1 MMLMNSVSLFTGM
14 SFLLYILV
22 PRNGKLRFLKN
33 KKIGKKE
40 EENLHVITYWC
51 RLGSIFAELANTYY
65 RDEGRKIKTR
75 IEKKSFS
82 SIELNVRYCFK
93 VRGL

>member
-1 MMLMNSVSLFTGM
+1 MNSVSLFTGV

-22 PRNGKLRFLKN
+22 PPNGKLRFFEN
-33 KKIGKKE
+33 EKIE
-40 EENLHVITYWC
+40 RRERERENLHVITYWC

-82 SIELNVRYCFK
+82 SIELSVRYCFK